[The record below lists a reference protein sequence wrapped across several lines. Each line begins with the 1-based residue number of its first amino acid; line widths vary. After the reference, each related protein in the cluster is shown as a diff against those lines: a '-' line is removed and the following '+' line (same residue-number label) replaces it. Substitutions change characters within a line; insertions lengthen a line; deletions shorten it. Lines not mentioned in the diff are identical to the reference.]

1 MMTDKDLLKALD
13 DLKYRLNYLHN
24 RNLELEN
31 ENKYLREAY
40 ENRVNEYLKLK
51 DKVGGIDE

>member
-1 MMTDKDLLKALD
+1 MTDKDLLKALD

-31 ENKYLREAY
+31 ENKYLKEMY
-40 ENRVNEYLKLK
+40 EKRVNEYLELK
-51 DKVGGIDE
+51 KRVGDIE